1 MKKIIWK
8 NLETIGRR
16 EEAFLTK
23 KDKGITVTSSVAGS
37 EYSYPVT
44 YHLQLDLKWAVQ
56 KAEITHGDKTLT
68 LSSNGEGRWSKNG
81 DHLEEAEGVVDI
93 DISATPFSNTLPI
106 NRFSWETG
114 QSRKLDVLY
123 IDVPALTCQKVE
135 QVYTFTG
142 EVGEYR
148 TFLYQCRDYE
158 TTIKVDKDG
167 LVVDYPE
174 AFQRL

>member
-8 NLETIGRR
+8 NLETNGR
-16 EEAFLTK
+16 EEAFLK
-23 KDKGITVTSSVAGS
+23 KTNDGVTVTSSVIVS
-37 EYSYPVT
+37 EYSYSVT
-44 YHLQLDLKWAVQ
+44 YHLQLDPKWAVQ
-56 KAEITHGDKTLT
+56 KVEINHGEKTLT
-68 LSSNGEGRWSKNG
+68 LSSNGEGCWSKDG
-81 DHLEEAEGVVDI
+81 ATLVDAEGVVDV

-106 NRFSWETG
+106 NRFLWETG

-135 QVYTFTG
+135 QVYTYTG
-142 EVGEYR
+142 EQGEYR

-158 TTIKVDKDG
+158 TTITVDKDG